1 MSSLTDDVEKEAEAK
16 DQEKRRET
24 ENEEKKGG
32 ERKREV
38 IKKKTTRR
46 GLGEVFLSLTTRELS
61 CLPPDSNS

>member
-1 MSSLTDDVEKEAEAK
+1 LRNPASARRNYPRKTSLSSLTDDVEKEAEAK

-38 IKKKTTRR
+38 IRR
-46 GLGEVFLSLTTRELS
+46 RQ
-61 CLPPDSNS
+61 